1 MHAAVIITLTCLAVY
16 RVTRLLVVDRVTESV
31 RVKVYRRA
39 VLRANPEF
47 KTPEDRRLLFS
58 NIANNLKREPLL
70 AYYVTCPWCVSVWIG
85 GLVVLAEVICMSD
98 VPYPLL
104 LWGASSAVTGFLSG
118 KE

>member
-1 MHAAVIITLTCLAVY
+1 MHAAVIVTLTCLAVY
-16 RVTRLLVVDRVTESV
+16 RITRLLVVDRITEKA
-31 RVKVYRRA
+31 RNAIYRWA
-39 VLRANPEF
+39 VLRANLTFE
-47 KTPEDRRLLFS
+47 TAEDRRLLFS
-58 NIANNLKREPLL
+58 NIANGIKREPLL

-104 LWGASSAVTGFLSG
+104 LWAASSAVTGFLSG